1 MRGRYRSPPLRL
13 NGGQEEEE
21 DYYSSSKYGHNKRRR
36 RMKRLITQAIFT
48 LLVMFVL
55 LVGCAL
61 LLRGAEGGGGG
72 GVRYARRSAVFK
84 HGHGKADSS
93 TITHEDVT
101 SRMIKAGERKRTR
114 GSPLRISS
122 TPHDDVET
130 MLVNGDLT
138 LKKRKASIG
147 GGYRVS
153 HSKAQ
158 KDVDVMEAYTFQDSK
173 GNLVDLDEA
182 QIQQLFAKFKDSKFA
197 KRTLGNKPATF
208 VNSDQGGGDTH
219 MLDGRERRAAMN
231 KKNEDTHVTG
241 GYKMRID
248 SMSNSRVAGA
258 RASVELPIQRT
269 DTSLAWTAIL
279 EDTSVHVTHT
289 KDGSLRSMAS
299 RDAYLRRTSALAL
312 ELLAADDA
320 VMVEWAQEKVDER
333 SRRPHDDGVK
343 MESVHLSEE
352 EEEDASP
359 ASHGLS
365 TGSGIGGQEVIH
377 GEDTNEGEN
386 DALNRDSSHES
397 AKQEQHQQ
405 ESTGRVRSESE
416 NDILYETMKS
426 EHADRVTHLSYITPE
441 YFARKWQKYI
451 SMTPSFDDRIF
462 RGRGI
467 VICGGGLRY
476 IGSLWLTIKML
487 REQGS
492 VLPIEIFGFGGEQP
506 TPLLRKLFEDQNAS
520 FVSMDEII
528 PGGSTLFKGYVLKI
542 FAILFSS
549 FAEVLSLDSDNM
561 PLVNVDTFFLDQ
573 ASGDAA
579 QETVDR
585 YQPDR
590 DGALFWPDFWSAS
603 VDSDLLLTLGID
615 PVVNEWMGTHD
626 SGQMLVQKR
635 KGWDALML
643 ATFMS
648 LHADTMYPMLTR
660 NGVGIGD
667 KEVLP
672 LCFMA
677 LQIPAFKVR
686 RSILPVGFVSHE
698 QGEGDDPTKSTRKRM
713 IDCGEDGGVGSVASA
728 ACNDL
733 AHLRGIVSSE
743 SRIQDNDMGYASTA
757 QKMSREVQVTFHG
770 TTMGQYSPDETQGI
784 ALMHK
789 NCAKWLAHDAID
801 PEFVNTITWTHYKPF
816 NITLSET
823 KTVDSMSSARG
834 TSTRFKFVDVD
845 AIQPRPPRFSGP
857 GAICEIDV
865 YDSDPQPLWTSIP
878 NIETVERRAR
888 LLLHEF
894 ALSDAFMQY
903 ERWRT
908 LRFQDAMERSDG
920 FTTDDDAFQSNKMD
934 AAEQMNDRFMDAL
947 AVLQDLRARA
957 SMKAAGDTRT
967 RARH

>member
-21 DYYSSSKYGHNKRRR
+21 EEEEEEDYSSSKYGHNKRRR

-122 TPHDDVET
+122 TPHDDMET

-147 GGYRVS
+147 GGYRDS

-248 SMSNSRVAGA
+248 STSNSRVAGA

-289 KDGSLRSMAS
+289 TDGSLRSMAS

-320 VMVEWAQEKVDER
+320 IMVEWAQEKVDER

-377 GEDTNEGEN
+377 GEDNNEGEN

-405 ESTGRVRSESE
+405 ESAGRVRSESE

-643 ATFMS
+643 AAFMS

-686 RSILPVGFVSHE
+686 RSILPVGFVSDS
-698 QGEGDDPTKSTRKRM
+698 Q
-713 IDCGEDGGVGSVASA
+713 
-728 ACNDL
+728 
-733 AHLRGIVSSE
+733 
-743 SRIQDNDMGYASTA
+743 
-757 QKMSREVQVTFHG
+757 VQVTFHG

-789 NCAKWLAHDAID
+789 NCDKWLTEDAVD
-801 PEFVNTITWTHYKPF
+801 PEFASEVTWTHYKPF
-816 NITLSET
+816 NRTLSEMESL
-823 KTVDSMSSARG
+823 DQSSGVERG
-834 TSTRFKFVDVD
+834 GSEINAKLDLMRKEVSVPMHVVSDV
-845 AIQPRPPRFSGP
+845 PRFPRKKGP
-857 GAICEIDV
+857 GHICEVDV
-865 YDSDPQPLWTSIP
+865 YDSTAHALLMQIP
-878 NIETVERRAR
+878 NIEAIERRAR
-888 LLLHEF
+888 LILHEF
-894 ALSDAFMQY
+894 ALSEAFAQY
-903 ERWRT
+903 ERWRKF
-908 LRFQDAMERSDG
+908 RFHEGMETEDVVISRCG
-920 FTTDDDAFQSNKMD
+920 VPR
-934 AAEQMNDRFMDAL
+934 EPMN
-947 AVLQDLRARA
+947 
-957 SMKAAGDTRT
+957 
-967 RARH
+967 RH

>member
-21 DYYSSSKYGHNKRRR
+21 EEEDYSSSKYGHNKRRR
-36 RMKRLITQAIFT
+36 RRKRLITQAIFT

-101 SRMIKAGERKRTR
+101 SRMT
-114 GSPLRISS
+114 
-122 TPHDDVET
+122 
-130 MLVNGDLT
+130 
-138 LKKRKASIG
+138 
-147 GGYRVS
+147 
-153 HSKAQ
+153 
-158 KDVDVMEAYTFQDSK
+158 
-173 GNLVDLDEA
+173 
-182 QIQQLFAKFKDSKFA
+182 
-197 KRTLGNKPATF
+197 
-208 VNSDQGGGDTH
+208 NSVRQ
-219 MLDGRERRAAMN
+219 A
-231 KKNEDTHVTG
+231 
-241 GYKMRID
+241 
-248 SMSNSRVAGA
+248 
-258 RASVELPIQRT
+258 
-269 DTSLAWTAIL
+269 SLAWTAIL
-279 EDTSVHVTHT
+279 KDTSVHVTHT
-289 KDGSLRSMAS
+289 TDGSLRSMAS

-333 SRRPHDDGVK
+333 SRMPHDDGVK

-377 GEDTNEGEN
+377 GEDNNEEDEN
-386 DALNRDSSHES
+386 GDASGTLRYPRRAS
-397 AKQEQHQQ
+397 AGHF
-405 ESTGRVRSESE
+405 GSESE
-416 NDILYETMKS
+416 NDILYETMNS
-426 EHADRVTHLSYITPE
+426 EHADRVTIVRLTNELREDFKSNMAGFYNSISRLGSLNRQVFGTPE

-677 LQIPAFKVR
+677 LRIPAFKVR

-733 AHLRGIVSSE
+733 AHLREIVSSE

-789 NCAKWLAHDAID
+789 NCDKWLTEDAVD
-801 PEFVNTITWTHYKPF
+801 PEFASEVTWTHYKPF
-816 NITLSET
+816 NRTLSEMESL
-823 KTVDSMSSARG
+823 DQSSGVERG
-834 TSTRFKFVDVD
+834 GSEINAKLDLMRKEVSVPMHVVSDV
-845 AIQPRPPRFSGP
+845 PRFPRKKGP
-857 GAICEIDV
+857 GHICEVDV
-865 YDSDPQPLWTSIP
+865 YDSTAHALLMQIP
-878 NIETVERRAR
+878 NIEAIERRAR
-888 LLLHEF
+888 LILHEF
-894 ALSDAFMQY
+894 ALSEAFAQY
-903 ERWRT
+903 ERWRKF
-908 LRFQDAMERSDG
+908 RFHEGMETEDVVISRCG
-920 FTTDDDAFQSNKMD
+920 VPR
-934 AAEQMNDRFMDAL
+934 EPMN
-947 AVLQDLRARA
+947 
-957 SMKAAGDTRT
+957 
-967 RARH
+967 RH